1 MKKDT
6 KLILIVLAGI
16 LAIVLLCVFA
26 VQGTQNKAF
35 TLEEQV
41 NTAQSD
47 IRVQE
52 KRRVDLVY
60 NLADCVMQYDKHEAE
75 TLTAIV
81 EGRGSS
87 GDIENVATA
96 ITAVSEAYPEL
107 KANENYK
114 ELMNELS
121 ITENLIAEYR
131 SNFNK
136 QVKEY
141 PRILNGLMGLNG
153 EAGECIDILKK
164 HLYQGHAFD
173 SEHMAKE
180 LGDVAW
186 YLAISAEAIGYDLE
200 TIFQMNID
208 KLRARYPDG
217 FDADH
222 SLHRRA
228 NDI

>member
-16 LAIVLLCVFA
+16 LAIVLLCIFA

-81 EGRGSS
+81 EGRGS
-87 GDIENVATA
+87 
-96 ITAVSEAYPEL
+96 AVSEAYPEL
-107 KANENYK
+107 KSNENYK

-141 PRILNGLMGLNG
+141 NRYVRQFPARLFLNILGYETQTYDYLDYNAPVDAPQNL
-153 EAGECIDILKK
+153 
-164 HLYQGHAFD
+164 F
-173 SEHMAKE
+173 
-180 LGDVAW
+180 GD
-186 YLAISAEAIGYDLE
+186 
-200 TIFQMNID
+200 
-208 KLRARYPDG
+208 
-217 FDADH
+217 
-222 SLHRRA
+222 
-228 NDI
+228 